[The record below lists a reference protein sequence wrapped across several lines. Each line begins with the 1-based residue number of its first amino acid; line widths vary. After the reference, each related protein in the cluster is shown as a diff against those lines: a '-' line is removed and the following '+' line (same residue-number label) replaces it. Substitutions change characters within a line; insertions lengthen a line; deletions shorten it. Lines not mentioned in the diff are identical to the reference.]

1 MRDMKKEVV
10 VVLVTLVL
18 VMGAGCEKDEPAAD
32 VNEVPEGPSG
42 SPENGEDFGV
52 PEELEDSPPPEV
64 EEEIF

>member
-1 MRDMKKEVV
+1 MKKEVV

-32 VNEVPEGPSG
+32 VNEVPDGPVVNPEG
-42 SPENGEDFGV
+42 GEDFGV